1 MVLTST
7 VKMALFGLRAAV
19 GRCWLDSSTA
29 RACKKEEEAELP
41 MEVEGEAESHRAHE
55 LPLLL
60 VQMLRAASED
70 KQ

>member
-1 MVLTST
+1 
-7 VKMALFGLRAAV
+7 MAVFGLRAAA

-29 RACKKEEEAELP
+29 RACKKEQEAELL
-41 MEVEGEAESHRAHE
+41 MEAEREAESHRAHE
-55 LPLLL
+55 LPILL